1 MVTTP
6 HGLVTRERRAVL
18 LGPLYRLVGTP
29 VTAALSLLNV
39 AVIVRETGAEVFGLV
54 SLVATVTLLFP
65 FADFGVGD
73 TVISASA
80 QLRGAS
86 RDPRAA
92 DVIRRGYQVL
102 TCVAIGVIALALVV
116 MAADGWASIVGF
128 SSGAQDRWAITVASC
143 LFGLTI
149 PAGLGVRMLIGVD
162 RNPLATLVLMTCPAF
177 ALGLTLLLRMA
188 GVDGIWYVTS
198 SLGGLLAGQAVGTV
212 IALRLTRLD
221 VSVLTRARTVRS
233 SRRLLEGSLWLFL
246 VAVGLA
252 AGCQSGRMVLAHLS
266 TPDQLAGYALLA
278 MVYAACW
285 QVLSAAGLAFWP
297 VFVRRRSAVEETIRT
312 WRRLVVVFAAG
323 AAVAGTALWWLGPWI
338 ARVLSDGA
346 IVVAPTLGLA
356 FGLLLVG
363 QAMHLPAAVLLT
375 RPNEAR
381 WQAIWTTVM
390 AVLSVGLACVVAGAA
405 GAVGVV
411 LAAAVAVALAQVVP
425 DVCWVPRVIR
435 RRTDD
440 LAAGT

>member
-1 MVTTP
+1 M
-6 HGLVTRERRAVL
+6 
-18 LGPLYRLVGTP
+18 
-29 VTAALSLLNV
+29 
-39 AVIVRETGAEVFGLV
+39 
-54 SLVATVTLLFP
+54 
-65 FADFGVGD
+65 
-73 TVISASA
+73 
-80 QLRGAS
+80 
-86 RDPRAA
+86 
-92 DVIRRGYQVL
+92 
-102 TCVAIGVIALALVV
+102 
-116 MAADGWASIVGF
+116 
-128 SSGAQDRWAITVASC
+128 
-143 LFGLTI
+143 
-149 PAGLGVRMLIGVD
+149 
-162 RNPLATLVLMTCPAF
+162 
-177 ALGLTLLLRMA
+177 
-188 GVDGIWYVTS
+188 
-198 SLGGLLAGQAVGTV
+198 
-212 IALRLTRLD
+212 
-221 VSVLTRARTVRS
+221 SVLTRAPTVRS

-297 VFVRRRSAVEETIRT
+297 VFVRRRSAVEQTIRT

-338 ARVLSDGA
+338 AWVLSDGA

-411 LAAAVAVALAQVVP
+411 LAGAVAVALAQVVP